1 MARSATAW
9 SHEGLVRRGYK
20 KCPYCWRHLV
30 KIEQHI
36 AAHKAGLIGSDGK
49 RTDRTPDE
57 ARQWEQR
64 YNGKG
69 ATERFRAGVK
79 RMFVSRTDV
88 ERLLKVSPPDPTF
101 SREVDAAA
109 DQEP

>member
-1 MARSATAW
+1 
-9 SHEGLVRRGYK
+9 
-20 KCPYCWRHLV
+20 V

-49 RTDRTPDE
+49 RTDRTPEE

-64 YNGKG
+64 YNGSG
-69 ATERFRAGVK
+69 ATERFRAGTK
-79 RMFVSRTDV
+79 RMFVTRTEV
-88 ERLLKVSPPDPTF
+88 ERLLKISPADPTF
-101 SREVDAAA
+101 TRDVDAAA